1 MQQTLVVSE
10 LGSFISHVYDFV
22 KFIIS
27 LLLTADFLLHFL
39 LHFYYFFRKNTTLR
53 TGPCFCWFFLIVYW
67 YDASVKLVRP
77 VFPIHW
83 LLRSKIKSETL
94 STCIWE

>member
-1 MQQTLVVSE
+1 MQQTLVVSG
-10 LGSFISHVYDFV
+10 LGPFISHVYDFV

-27 LLLTADFLLHFL
+27 LLLTADFLLHF
-39 LHFYYFFRKNTTLR
+39 YYIFIILFVKIPHSARVLVSVD
-53 TGPCFCWFFLIVYW
+53 CFLIVYW

-94 STCIWE
+94 STCI